1 MAASWWCARPGL
13 WARARAV
20 TVHAAAADCAA
31 PPTHP
36 RPTPHPP
43 SGQAEVAPDSNAAR
57 SGEVGVGDSLIA
69 TSGLTYTRTQEY
81 QGNVVRGGEQMVRVM
96 VRNNS
101 WKTVMAAISS
111 HPAHLKVTLE
121 FQRCQ

>member
-1 MAASWWCARPGL
+1 M
-13 WARARAV
+13 
-20 TVHAAAADCAA
+20 
-31 PPTHP
+31 
-36 RPTPHPP
+36 
-43 SGQAEVAPDSNAAR
+43 
-57 SGEVGVGDSLIA
+57 GDSLIA